1 MKSITTYQIGFAAL
15 AIGITILFRYLLTF
29 FLNQQQYVLTWILA
43 ALYFVCM
50 FSTGWYFGKK
60 ANQSLPIASL
70 TFRFHLYTFIIFSFI
85 SLLWFKLNLAG
96 VHENFESFK
105 TGTFIWSILLL
116 LHFGMYLLK
125 GRNTIKG
132 IAKTDI
138 FE

>member
-1 MKSITTYQIGFAAL
+1 MKSLTTYQIGFAVL

-43 ALYFVCM
+43 ALYFASM
-50 FSTGWYFGKK
+50 FITGWYFGKK
-60 ANQSLPIASL
+60 ANQSLPITSL
-70 TFRFHLYTFIIFSFI
+70 TFRFHLYTFIIFTFI
-85 SLLWFKLNLAG
+85 SFMWFKLNFAG
-96 VHENFESFK
+96 IRENFESFK
-105 TGTFIWSILLL
+105 TGTFIWLIILL
-116 LHFGMYLLK
+116 LHFGIYLLK

>member
-29 FLNQQQYVLTWILA
+29 CLNQQQYVLTWILA

-50 FSTGWYFGKK
+50 FSMGWYFGKK
-60 ANQSLPIASL
+60 ANQSLPIASF

-105 TGTFIWSILLL
+105 TGTFIWLILLL

>member
-1 MKSITTYQIGFAAL
+1 MKSITTYQIGFAAI

-70 TFRFHLYTFIIFSFI
+70 TFRLHLYTFVIFSFI

-96 VHENFESFK
+96 VHESFDSVK
-105 TGTFIWSILLL
+105 TGTFIWLVILLF
-116 LHFGMYLLK
+116 HFGMYLLK

>member
-70 TFRFHLYTFIIFSFI
+70 TFRLHLYTFIIFSFI
-85 SLLWFKLNLAG
+85 SLLWFKLNLTG

-105 TGTFIWSILLL
+105 TGTFIWLVILL

>member
-1 MKSITTYQIGFAAL
+1 MKSITTYQIGFAAI
-15 AIGITILFRYLLTF
+15 AIGITILFRCLLTF

-43 ALYFVCM
+43 ALYFVSM

-60 ANQSLPIASL
+60 ANQSLPVASL
-70 TFRFHLYTFIIFSFI
+70 TFRFHFYTFIIFSFI

-105 TGTFIWSILLL
+105 RGTFIWLIILL

-132 IAKTDI
+132 ITKTDI